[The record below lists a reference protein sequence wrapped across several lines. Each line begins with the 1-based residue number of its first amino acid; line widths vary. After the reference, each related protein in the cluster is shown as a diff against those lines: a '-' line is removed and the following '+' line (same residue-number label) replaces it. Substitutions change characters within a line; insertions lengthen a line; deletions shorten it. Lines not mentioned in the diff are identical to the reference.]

1 MSQTSSSGWLLL
13 LVLSL
18 LFSLVMGLALVWLS
32 IERTDMAFTI
42 RQLRGQLE
50 ERIVLKAKLEIER
63 DRLLSPHILGRK
75 ADELGMR
82 EARPGQIRKLPDPA
96 GDSPAGWEK
105 KSEQPGRSH

>member
-1 MSQTSSSGWLLL
+1 MSQASSSGWLLL

-63 DRLLSPHILGRK
+63 DRLLSPHILRRK
-75 ADELGMR
+75 AEELGMR
-82 EARPGQIRKLPDPA
+82 EARPGQIRKLPDPV
-96 GDSPAGWEK
+96 GDNPAGREK
-105 KSEQPGRSH
+105 KSGQPGLSY

>member
-32 IERTDMAFTI
+32 
-42 RQLRGQLE
+42 GQLE

-75 ADELGMR
+75 AEELGMR

>member
-1 MSQTSSSGWLLL
+1 MSQASSGGWLLV

-63 DRLLSPHILGRK
+63 DRLLSPAILGRK
-75 ADELGMR
+75 AEELGMH
-82 EARPGQIRKLPDPA
+82 EAKAGQIRKMPA
-96 GDSPAGWEK
+96 PGGSPAEQDK
-105 KSEQPGRSH
+105 KGK